1 MAATILYKERQ
12 AQVAGAVGDGNDLW
26 IPLDDL
32 EPATGWRLKP
42 EGACLGDVCVPIPA
56 GREREFLRAG
66 GRFNL
71 AALARLLGQPIRPAS
86 SIHTALLT
94 LRLFDEARRLQ
105 PPVPSSGPPWTPSAT
120 RPTTPPWTWKAC
132 PLDRAPGPDRRSA
145 RLRAPAQPRV
155 VLPAASRSPATPSRS
170 ACE

>member
-71 AALARLLGQPIRPAS
+71 AALARLLGQPVVHDPGHAVWFFGESAGGRRE
-86 SIHTALLT
+86 ALRSLQAPDFT
-94 LRLFDEARRLQ
+94 LPD
-105 PPVPSSGPPWTPSAT
+105 
-120 RPTTPPWTWKAC
+120 
-132 PLDRAPGPDRRSA
+132 LDG
-145 RLRAPAQPRV
+145 RLRSLSDYRGKKILLV
-155 VLPAASRSPATPSRS
+155 TWASW
-170 ACE
+170 